1 LAQVIGNLLNNACR
15 YSGRGSHIVLAARRE
30 GSEVVISV
38 RDNGIGIP
46 PEKLDEIFDVFSQ
59 VDHSL
64 ERATGGLGIGL
75 HLVKRFVE
83 LHGGS
88 VRAHSD
94 GLGKGSEFVVRLPI
108 VAETVEA
115 GRPVEPVTD
124 GAAATARRV
133 LIVDDNRDSAKT
145 LALLLKLS
153 GNEAELAHD
162 GEEAVAKAASF
173 EPDVVLLDIG
183 LPKLNG
189 YDACRQIRRQPWGK
203 DIVLVALTGWG
214 QEEDRRKS
222 QEAGFDEHF
231 VKPVDHA
238 ALIRL
243 LRDLRPA
250 RV

>member
-1 LAQVIGNLLNNACR
+1 
-15 YSGRGSHIVLAARRE
+15 
-30 GSEVVISV
+30 VVISV
-38 RDNGIGIP
+38 KDNGIGIP
-46 PEKLDEIFDVFSQ
+46 PEKLDEIFGMFSQ

-75 HLVKRFVE
+75 HLVKRFAE

-88 VRAHSD
+88 VCAHSE
-94 GLGKGSEFVVRLPI
+94 GVGKGSEFVVRLP
-108 VAETVEA
+108 VAA
-115 GRPVEPVTD
+115 DPVAAEESPPPATD

-133 LIVDDNRDSAKT
+133 LVVDDNRDSAKT
-145 LALLLKLS
+145 LALLLKLT
-153 GNEAELAHD
+153 GNEAEMAHD

-173 EPDVVLLDIG
+173 SPDVVLLDIG

-189 YDACRQIRRQPWGK
+189 YEACREIRKQPGGR

-222 QEAGFDEHF
+222 REAGFDEHF

-238 ALIRL
+238 ALTRL

-250 RV
+250 SA